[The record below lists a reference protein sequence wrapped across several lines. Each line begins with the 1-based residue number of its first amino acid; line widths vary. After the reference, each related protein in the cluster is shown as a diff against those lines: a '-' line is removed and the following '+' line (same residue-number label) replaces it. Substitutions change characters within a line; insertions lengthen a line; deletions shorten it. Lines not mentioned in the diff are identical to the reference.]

1 MALDEKHSDNAGPF
15 TEDPLMPT
23 YRELQDQIDKLQREA
38 AAARRE
44 EVGSA
49 IREIKKKIA
58 EFGLTAADIG
68 LAPPAMEGGK
78 RGRKAGAK
86 EAAAAAEKK
95 GRGRKARKAGA
106 GAGKKVAPKYRGPNG
121 ETWTGRGRKPAWVE
135 AELAGG
141 KTIEQLLIA
150 QL

>member
-1 MALDEKHSDNAGPF
+1 
-15 TEDPLMPT
+15 MPT

-68 LAPPAMEGGK
+68 LVPSAPPAGK
-78 RGRKAGAK
+78 RGSKLAAK
-86 EAAAAAEKK
+86 VAAASEKK
-95 GRGRKARKAGA
+95 GRGGKGRKKAA
-106 GAGKKVAPKYRGPNG
+106 APKNKVPPKYRGANG
-121 ETWTGRGRKPAWVE
+121 ESWTGRGRKPAWVV
-135 AELAGG
+135 AELAAG
-141 KTIEQLLIA
+141 KTLDQLLI
-150 QL
+150 Q